1 MNRKGKGFQSKLF
14 GIIILIVMLTV
25 LIFTV
30 FFGSY
35 VRKLSVGMMLERY
48 ENKLQLLSDLFINY
62 YDKIDNDMD
71 NFILNEYVQKS
82 LTESSLDVL
91 DREMVIKAL
100 SLLGEKADYYL
111 YIDNKGRL
119 YSQKTIMKESAVH
132 TEKLCKLLGKDYSK
146 TKLIWMEDDYFGEN
160 EKQLF
165 ACRFIRA
172 VSQNRDPGILLIRLK
187 QGELKKELEGVG
199 TEAAGCYLADD
210 RNNIVLAFGREETEE
225 DRILAAE
232 AAKQNNMDQS
242 AVTKKQGLLR
252 MYSDERNLFKVLV
265 HVPYRILMSD
275 YYHMLLAAGGFF
287 LLLMLLALV
296 VSFRAS
302 RWMAAPIQKI
312 NLAMLRFHENSS
324 ENQLELH
331 TGTELDSIGNSYN
344 EMIRQINELVQ
355 EVRYREAEL
364 RKSEIDSLMYQINPH
379 FLYNT
384 LDAVYMLARLNQ
396 EKEIMQMIQSLTKL
410 LRINLSNGADF
421 ITVQDELIYV
431 KAYMDIVKIR
441 NDNLF
446 SYEIDCSGAVKHL
459 YIVKLLLQP
468 LVENCIKH
476 GFARMTE
483 GGHIIITA
491 DLVQGML
498 EFQVKNNGDLITEEG
513 MEKMNHLVQV
523 PMKELEA
530 FCPQGEGGYGVS
542 NVIKR
547 LRLHYGNGVEFK
559 FERKDDYTVCCVR
572 IPKEDLK
579 NEKEER

>member
-1 MNRKGKGFQSKLF
+1 MQMNRKRRGFQSKLF
-14 GIIILIVMLTV
+14 GMIMLIVMITV

-35 VRKLSVGMMLERY
+35 VRRLSVGMMLERY
-48 ENKLQLLSDLFINY
+48 ANKLQLLSDLFVNY
-62 YDKIDNDMD
+62 YDEIDNDMD
-71 NFILNEYVQKS
+71 NFILNEYVQQS
-82 LTESSLDVL
+82 LISDSLDVL

-100 SLLGEKADYYL
+100 SLLGNQADYYL
-111 YIDNKGRL
+111 YIDNQGRV
-119 YSQKTIMKESAVH
+119 YSQKTIAKENTVDM
-132 TEKLCKLLGKDYSK
+132 EKLSALLGQNYSK
-146 TKLIWMEDDYFGEN
+146 TKMIWMEDDYFGGN
-160 EKQLF
+160 DRQLF

-187 QGELKKELEGVG
+187 QGELKEELEQVG
-199 TEAAGCYLADD
+199 AEEAACYLLDD
-210 RNNIVLAFGREETEE
+210 KNNIVLEFGREETEE
-225 DRILAAE
+225 NKSLVTAAASQIHPDE
-232 AAKQNNMDQS
+232 STVTRQN
-242 AVTKKQGLLR
+242 GLIR
-252 MYSDERNLFKVLV
+252 MYSDERNQFKVLV

-275 YYHMLLAAGGFF
+275 YYRTLLAAGVFF
-287 LLLMLLALV
+287 LLLMILALF
-296 VSFRAS
+296 VSFRVS
-302 RWMAAPIQKI
+302 GWLAAPIQKI
-312 NLAMLRFHENSS
+312 NLAMLQFHEGST
-324 ENQLELH
+324 ENRLELC

-344 EMIRQINELVQ
+344 QMICQINELVQ

-421 ITVQDELIYV
+421 ISVQDELIYV

-441 NDNLF
+441 NDDLF
-446 SYEIDCSGAVKHL
+446 SYEIFCEEEVKHFH
-459 YIVKLLLQP
+459 IVKLLLQP

-483 GGHIIITA
+483 GGHII
-491 DLVQGML
+491 VQAGQTRGML
-498 EFQVKNNGDLITEEG
+498 EFQVKNNGDLITEAR
-513 MEKMNHLVQV
+513 MERINRLSQI

-530 FCPQGEGGYGVS
+530 FSPQGEGGYGVS

-547 LRLHYGNGVEFK
+547 LRLHYGEKVEFG
-559 FERKDDYTVCCVR
+559 FEREAAYTVCYVR
-572 IPKEDLK
+572 IPEEVLK
-579 NEKEER
+579 K